1 MLQGTLDVLNF
12 ADVLTIAHRKRV
24 TGTLRVRTSQFNAM
38 IHFSRGRVARIDSAG
53 VPGRD
58 LAVRAE
64 EATAL
69 LLAAA
74 HGTFELQPMEHSL
87 AVSDGEGL
95 DVRTILAGA
104 RDRLEELRDL
114 QRVVLGADARPRLA
128 TTLDSRQVVL
138 TAELWRVVQAI
149 DGHRSARS
157 LADQLGLSQQRAR
170 ARSQG
175 ACRSGTRR
183 RRRGPGRRAFDAH
196 GVTAARGRAGGC
208 SAHHRDPRGQRPAP
222 GSGTRRGR
230 RVAVGR
236 LRAREMRRRC
246 RSSCSSPGSS
256 APSGCWL
263 WSSC

>member
-87 AVSDGEGL
+87 ALNQGEGL
-95 DVRTILAGA
+95 DVRAILAGA
-104 RDRLEELRDL
+104 RDRLDELREL
-114 QRVVLGADARPRLA
+114 QRVVPGADARPRLA
-128 TTLDSRQVVL
+128 ATLDCRQVVL

-157 LADQLGLSQQRAR
+157 LAHQLGLSQRELGRALK
-170 ARSQG
+170 ALVEAG
-175 ACRSGTRR
+175 LVDVDA
-183 RRRGPGRRAFDAH
+183 GPAAGPSLLTGSRPP
-196 GVTAARGRAGGC
+196 GEGQEAARRTILIRA
-208 SAHHRDPRGQRPAP
+208 ANDRPPAP
-222 GSGTRRGR
+222 TPEPDE
-230 RVAVGR
+230 A
-236 LRAREMRRRC
+236 AAW
-246 RSSCSSPGSS
+246 PS
-256 APSGCWL
+256 AG
-263 WSSC
+263 

>member
-87 AVSDGEGL
+87 ALSQGEGL
-95 DVRTILAGA
+95 DVRAILAGA
-104 RDRLEELRDL
+104 RDRLDELREL
-114 QRVVLGADARPRLA
+114 QRVVPGADARPRLA
-128 TTLDSRQVVL
+128 ATLDSRQVVL

-157 LADQLGLSQQRAR
+157 LAHQLGLSQRELGRALK
-170 ARSQG
+170 ALVEAG
-175 ACRSGTRR
+175 LVDVDA
-183 RRRGPGRRAFDAH
+183 GPAAGPSLLTGSRPP
-196 GVTAARGRAGGC
+196 GEGQEAARRTILIRA
-208 SAHHRDPRGQRPAP
+208 ANDRPPAP
-222 GSGTRRGR
+222 TPEPDE
-230 RVAVGR
+230 A
-236 LRAREMRRRC
+236 AAW
-246 RSSCSSPGSS
+246 PS
-256 APSGCWL
+256 AG
-263 WSSC
+263 